1 MSPIHETYFNITQF
15 AIDISFTCISKG
27 GLALLYTIQKNL
39 LYLAISN
46 LDAAVFQVTYQ
57 AKILTTALFSVIL
70 LGKKLSC
77 RKIIGLLVLTLGV
90 SLVQLDKVEENA
102 SKSYQEQKRW
112 VGVLAVLGACCTSGF
127 GGVYFE
133 LVLKPRQNSESD
145 DGSPPRPPPS
155 VWAKNVQLSTF
166 ALVIALT
173 TAFLKDHAAILQ
185 NGFFQGYSPLVV
197 LVITLEAGGGL
208 VVAAVIKYADNILK
222 SFATAVSIVTST
234 IVSMVVFGFV
244 ISQLFIGGS
253 VLVFIAIYMY
263 SMAPEVPHPEQL
275 PSQTSEIAMMATNNT
290 ERRKGS
296 EFSSGLST
304 TSEDLELEDVE
315 LEMELEK

>member
-1 MSPIHETYFNITQF
+1 MIHIESYTYTLF
-15 AIDISFTCISKG
+15 ALKG

-102 SKSYQEQKRW
+102 SKSYQEQQRW

-133 LVLKPRQNSESD
+133 LVLKPRQNIESE

-166 ALVIALT
+166 ALTIALA
-173 TAFLKDHAAILQ
+173 TAFLKDHAVIFQ
-185 NGFFQGYSPLVV
+185 DGFFQGYSPLVV

-234 IVSMVVFGFV
+234 IVSMVVFGFL
-244 ISQLFIGGS
+244 ISKLFIGGS
-253 VLVFIAIYMY
+253 LLVFVAIYMY
-263 SMAPEVPHPEQL
+263 SMSDETPRPEQL
-275 PSQTSEIAMMATNNT
+275 PSQTSEIAMMATSN

-296 EFSSGLST
+296 EFSSGLSST
-304 TSEDLELEDVE
+304 RKDVELEAVE
-315 LEMELEK
+315 LEMEPEPGK